1 MKIRREGKERRRKGM
16 KGEGREGREKS
27 KQEGKQIFGR
37 LDEDKKERNGR
48 EGRE

>member
-1 MKIRREGKERRRKGM
+1 LKKIGMSRKGR
-16 KGEGREGREKS
+16 KGREKS